1 MGFTSTWPRC
11 SLKKGV
17 FRLSEKMF
25 LLIDC
30 TLEPRTKEM
39 SRLSF
44 AVLIVLGL
52 MLTSYFGL
60 AAWRASGG
68 DQTETTGT
76 VMPRN
81 R

>member
-1 MGFTSTWPRC
+1 
-11 SLKKGV
+11 
-17 FRLSEKMF
+17 
-25 LLIDC
+25 
-30 TLEPRTKEM
+30 M
-39 SRLSF
+39 SRFSF

-68 DQTETTGT
+68 DQTEITGT
-76 VMPRN
+76 VMLRS